1 MQMDD
6 DEFAEW
12 SENALW
18 LHSQMQMLQQSNT
31 MNAMGAAFGQKKR

>member
-18 LHSQMQMLQQSNT
+18 LHSQMQMLQQANT